1 MFIGEYPTQI
11 GEKNRVS
18 LPKKLRDKMEGGLLL
33 ARGYENCL
41 LMLDNKSW
49 ENLVLEINKKP
60 LLSLNVRDTKRYILG
75 GATELELDNQGR
87 FVLPEPL
94 KSFAGLNKTVVFLG
108 VGEWIEI
115 WDFEKWESKL
125 KKLSMEVTDIADR
138 LSIKGEL

>member
-11 GEKNRVS
+11 GEKNRIS

-49 ENLVLEINKKP
+49 ENLVFEINKKP

-75 GATELELDNQGR
+75 GATELDLDNQGR

-115 WDFEKWESKL
+115 WDLEKWESKL
-125 KKLSMEVTDIADR
+125 KKLSMEVSDIADR